1 MLLNYPKFREWLTLK
16 GYSSAT
22 VATILRQT
30 ADFLGWADKENIP
43 EPAEMSYNDLLAYV
57 QACRQ
62 RGVSQKTV
70 AHYVSDLRKLF
81 DFLISEGTG
90 TDNPAAFVKLRGIK
104 RRVYHSILSPDELQR
119 LYREYPVVT
128 QQEPG
133 KIIPPQERNLLSRR
147 RNKVIVGLLVNQ
159 GLRVE
164 EIKALRVQDL
174 QLREGRITVHHQR
187 RTAERVLQLEAG
199 QVYELMDYLGD
210 TRKQLLQL
218 HEAGTEELFI
228 QHRDALHFYGVTGV
242 ILKHLRR
249 INHTVKNLDQIRA
262 SVITHWV
269 KTYDLRKA
277 QYLAGHRHVSS
288 TEEYKQQLLDELQAD
303 VKKFHPLG

>member
-1 MLLNYPKFREWLTLK
+1 MTLNYPKFREWLTLR

-22 VATILRQT
+22 VSTIVRQT
-30 ADFLGWADKENIP
+30 ADFISWTEAAGLP
-43 EPAEMSYNDLLAYV
+43 ELPELSYNDLLSYV
-57 QACRQ
+57 QACQQ
-62 RGVSQKTV
+62 RGVAQKTI

-81 DFLISEGTG
+81 DFLISEGAG
-90 TDNPAAFVKLRGIK
+90 KDNPAAFIRLRGIK
-104 RRVYHSILSPDELQR
+104 RHVYHHILSPDELQR
-119 LYREYPVVT
+119 LYRQYPVVI
-128 QQEPG
+128 EPEAG
-133 KIIPPQERNLLSRR
+133 KIIPPQERNELSRR
-147 RNKVIVGLLVNQ
+147 RNKVMVGLLVNQ

-164 EIKALRVQDL
+164 ELKALKVQDL

-187 RTAERVLQLEAG
+187 RTAERTMALEAE

-218 HEAGTEELFI
+218 HQAGTDDLFV
-228 QHRDALHFYGVTGV
+228 QHHDTLNFYGVTGV

-249 INHTVKNLDQIRA
+249 INHAVKNLDQIRA

-269 KTYDLRKA
+269 QVHDLRKA

-288 TEEYKQQLLDELQAD
+288 TEAYKQQLIDELQAD
-303 VKKFHPLG
+303 VRKFHPF

>member
-1 MLLNYPKFREWLTLK
+1 MILHYPKFREWLTLK

-22 VATILRQT
+22 AGTILRQT
-30 ADFLGWADKENIP
+30 TDFFAWADKENIP
-43 EPAEMSYNDLLAYV
+43 DPAEISYNDLLGYV
-57 QACRQ
+57 QACQ
-62 RGVSQKTV
+62 HRGVAQKTI

-81 DFLISEGTG
+81 DFMISEGTG

-128 QQEPG
+128 QQEAG

-164 EIKALRVQDL
+164 EIKALQVQDL

-187 RTAERVLQLEAG
+187 RTAERVLQLEAA
-199 QVYELMDYLGD
+199 QVYELMDYLGG

-218 HEAGTEELFI
+218 HEAGTDELFI
-228 QHRDALHFYGVTGV
+228 QHRDALHFYGVTQV

-249 INHTVKNLDQIRA
+249 INQTVKNLDQIRA

-269 KTYDLRKA
+269 KLYDLRKA